1 MNWNH
6 SFLLHRL
13 SLFDPYA
20 QDPYYLYERG
30 PNKNF
35 KTHRKINTPDFLP
48 FHNVPRYRYTC
59 NILNYRPPFPLHD
72 VADLSPIESREIGI
86 FEAKI
91 TRRAPVADAL
101 IALLDRAARAKQK
114 PFERF
119 GSSIAWTIRLPPL
132 FYRFH
137 RSVLSTRSIA
147 LSNRISRS
155 LPHLAPRTNL
165 TFFCPLSLFLQFPL
179 PRSFKYDL
187 SRIRVFRYRF
197 IRKILV

>member
-1 MNWNH
+1 M
-6 SFLLHRL
+6 
-13 SLFDPYA
+13 
-20 QDPYYLYERG
+20 YERG

-114 PFERF
+114 HLR
-119 GSSIAWTIRLPPL
+119 TIRLIYRVDDTPPSSLLPISSIGIVHPIDRVIEQDISVTPTPGPSYEPHL
-132 FYRFH
+132 F
-137 RSVLSTRSIA
+137 LSTFFVLAISTSSI
-147 LSNRISRS
+147 
-155 LPHLAPRTNL
+155 
-165 TFFCPLSLFLQFPL
+165 LQ
-179 PRSFKYDL
+179 
-187 SRIRVFRYRF
+187 IRF
-197 IRKILV
+197 IPYSCISLSIHSKNISIK

>member
-72 VADLSPIESREIGI
+72 VADLSPIESRGIGI

-155 LPHLAPRTNL
+155 LPHLVRTSP
-165 TFFCPLSLFLQFPL
+165 FSVHFLCSCNFHFLDPSNTIY
-179 PRSFKYDL
+179 PVFVYFVIDSFEKY
-187 SRIRVFRYRF
+187 
-197 IRKILV
+197 